1 MKTAEILTKELFG
14 HIGKYRSALMGFS
27 MILVFLFHARSE
39 KLDFMPTGLWGTVC
53 KNGHLWVDIFLFLS
67 AFGLCVNFH

>member
-1 MKTAEILTKELFG
+1 MKIVETLSKELFV

-39 KLDFMPTGLWGTVC
+39 KLGFMPTGLFGAVC
-53 KNGHLWVDIFLFLS
+53 KNGYLCVDVFLFLS
-67 AFGLCVNFH
+67 AFGLCFSF